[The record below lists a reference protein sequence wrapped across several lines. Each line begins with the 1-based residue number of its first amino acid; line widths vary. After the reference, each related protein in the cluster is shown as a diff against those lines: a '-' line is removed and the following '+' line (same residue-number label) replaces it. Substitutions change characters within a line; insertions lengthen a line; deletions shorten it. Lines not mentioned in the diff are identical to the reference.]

1 MSDDEGIICL
11 ICSDNCLNNYIKYPL
26 TNGSCK
32 CVYYIHQEC
41 QTIMN
46 NEWGKK
52 CPICSK
58 IKNNTG
64 NSTEVIVEVTENLG
78 PMTDIVILNENIL
91 NENISNENILQG
103 TDNFRH
109 DTEDSQIY
117 CKNCCIIFMI
127 LLFVVGFITIVC
139 TVSKL

>member
-11 ICSDNCLNNYIKYPL
+11 ICSDNCLNNYVKYPL
-26 TNGSCK
+26 TNGSCI

-58 IKNNTG
+58 IKNNTT
-64 NSTEVIVEVTENLG
+64 NSTEVIVEVTENLS
-78 PMTDIVILNENIL
+78 PMTDIV
-91 NENISNENILQG
+91 ISNENILQG
-103 TDNFRH
+103 TNNFRH
-109 DTEDSQIY
+109 DMEDSQNY
-117 CKNCCIIFMI
+117 CKKCCIIFMI
-127 LLFVVGFITIVC
+127 LLVTVLFVSIVC
-139 TVSKL
+139 MASNL